1 MIPGKNLIENKY
13 GDGVIEADLS
23 DASSQNFTRY
33 FSDEDIRIGMQ

>member
-1 MIPGKNLIENKY
+1 MTPGKQLIEKKY
-13 GDGVIEADLS
+13 GNGVIEADLS